1 MLDSSGTALA
11 PEPVG
16 IDPPVGNDFFSFE
29 AVDVTGTQRL
39 LAQDVE
45 RDMPTEA
52 VTRALAARMRLPDNV
67 PWALRLDETSAFL
80 DDQRPIG
87 EQLSPGAHVT
97 VVPKT
102 HLGAGSSRLTG

>member
-1 MLDSSGTALA
+1 MLENSGTALA

-16 IDPPVGNDFFSFE
+16 IEPPIGNDPFSFE

-39 LAQDVE
+39 LAEDVE

-52 VTRALAARMRLPDNV
+52 VARALAARMRLPENV

-80 DDQRPIG
+80 DEQRPIG
-87 EQLSPGAHVT
+87 EQVAPGAQVT

-102 HLGAGSSRLTG
+102 HLGAGRSRFPD